1 MSARQQKRALID
13 VVNVQQVLRV
23 APPPSALRPP
33 ICGVQRVRQ
42 IYLDVF
48 SDVMPDSRGQC
59 WSPSLKW
66 QEVAHAG
73 RKWLTQT
80 GSGSRWQEV

>member
-1 MSARQQKRALID
+1 M
-13 VVNVQQVLRV
+13 

-48 SDVMPDSRGQC
+48 SDVMLDAAEAGGSVGHLH
-59 WSPSLKW
+59 SS
-66 QEVAHAG
+66 G
-73 RKWLTQT
+73 RKWLTLA
-80 GSGSRWQEV
+80 GSVMLKAAKSGRRLRLSSQQSRVLSCVSV